1 MAELIIEDIMV
12 ADGKIAEQGDRLTV
26 HYSGW
31 LSNGKP
37 FDSSK
42 ERNIPF
48 DFQLGVGD
56 VIPGWDQ
63 GVEGMTVGSVRK
75 LTIPSDLAYGPIGAG
90 NVIPPNA
97 TLTFE
102 IELLAVRK
110 KDE

>member
-1 MAELIIEDIMV
+1 MAELTIEDIMV

-48 DFQLGVGD
+48 DFQLGL
-56 VIPGWDQ
+56 
-63 GVEGMTVGSVRK
+63 EM
-75 LTIPSDLAYGPIGAG
+75 
-90 NVIPPNA
+90 
-97 TLTFE
+97 
-102 IELLAVRK
+102 
-110 KDE
+110 